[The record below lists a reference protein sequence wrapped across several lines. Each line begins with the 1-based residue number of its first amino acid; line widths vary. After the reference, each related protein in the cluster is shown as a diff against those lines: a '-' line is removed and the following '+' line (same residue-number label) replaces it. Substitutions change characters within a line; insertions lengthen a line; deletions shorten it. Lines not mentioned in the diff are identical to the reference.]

1 MKKYIIFV
9 MVLLMFSPF
18 VRVGEVHGES
28 MKGTYE
34 EGDKV
39 VLVST
44 RIINPRLGDVV
55 VFETTINGERIN
67 VIHRIISVSRETS
80 RIFTKGDNND
90 FIDNVE
96 LYEDNIKYVVIG
108 GNKNEK

>member
-9 MVLLMFSPF
+9 MVVLMLFPF
-18 VRVGEVHGES
+18 VRIGEVHGTS

-39 VLVST
+39 LLVST
-44 RIINPRLGDVV
+44 RIITLRLGDVV
-55 VFETTINGERIN
+55 VFTATVNGEEVN

-80 RIFTKGDNND
+80 RLYTKGDNND
-90 FIDNVE
+90 FVDNVE
-96 LYEDNIKYVVIG
+96 LYRDDIKYVVIG
-108 GNKNEK
+108 GNQNEK

>member
-1 MKKYIIFV
+1 MKKYIIFI
-9 MVLLMFSPF
+9 MVALMIFPF
-18 VRVGEVHGES
+18 VRVGEVHGTS

-44 RIINPRLGDVV
+44 RIITPQLGDVV
-55 VFETTINGERIN
+55 VFTTTINGEQVN

-80 RIFTKGDNND
+80 RIFTQGDNND

-96 LYEDNIKYVVIG
+96 LYRDDIKYVVIG
-108 GNKNEK
+108 GNQNEK

>member
-9 MVLLMFSPF
+9 MVLLMLSPF
-18 VRVGEVHGES
+18 VRTGEVHGES

-39 VLVST
+39 LLVST
-44 RIINPRLGDVV
+44 RIITPRLGDVV
-55 VFETTINGERIN
+55 VFTATINGEQIN

-96 LYEDNIKYVVIG
+96 LYRDDIKYVVIG
-108 GNKNEK
+108 GNHNEK

>member
-9 MVLLMFSPF
+9 MVILMISPF
-18 VRVGEVHGES
+18 VRTGEVHGTS

-39 VLVST
+39 LLIST
-44 RIINPRLGDVV
+44 RVITPKLGDVV
-55 VFETTINGERIN
+55 VFTTGINGEQVN

-80 RIFTKGDNND
+80 RIFTQGDNND

-96 LYEDNIKYVVIG
+96 LYKDDIKYVVIG
-108 GNKNEK
+108 GHQK

>member
-9 MVLLMFSPF
+9 MVVLMLFPF
-18 VRVGEVHGES
+18 IRTGEVHGTS

-44 RIINPRLGDVV
+44 RIITPRLGDVV
-55 VFETTINGERIN
+55 VFTTTINGEQVN
-67 VIHRIISVSRETS
+67 VIHRIISVSRKTS
-80 RIFTKGDNND
+80 RIYTKGDNND
-90 FIDNVE
+90 FVDNVE
-96 LYEDNIKYVVIG
+96 LYSDDIKYVVIG
-108 GNKNEK
+108 GNHNEK

>member
-1 MKKYIIFV
+1 MKKYIIFIMV
-9 MVLLMFSPF
+9 MLMISPF
-18 VRVGEVHGES
+18 VRIGEVHGTS

-44 RIINPRLGDVV
+44 RIITPQLGDVV
-55 VFETTINGERIN
+55 VFETTVNGEKIN

-80 RIFTKGDNND
+80 RIFTQGDNND
-90 FIDNVE
+90 FVDNVE
-96 LYEDNIKYVVIG
+96 LYRDDIKYVVIG

>member
-1 MKKYIIFV
+1 MKKYIIFI
-9 MVLLMFSPF
+9 MVAMMLFPF
-18 VRVGEVHGES
+18 VRIGEVHGES

-44 RIINPRLGDVV
+44 RIITPQLGDVV
-55 VFETTINGERIN
+55 VFTTDINGEQVN

-90 FIDNVE
+90 FVDNVE
-96 LYEDNIKYVVIG
+96 LYKDNIKYVVVG
-108 GNKNEK
+108 GNKK